1 MSGSLDR
8 NRGNGNDSNEEENK
22 LELEGVQEEEDD
34 EDDEAPRRVMN
45 TNLNLTTIREDE
57 EPAFASVLE
66 PSFKNN
72 DLFSYIEDKN
82 LPSNQLIEPD

>member
-1 MSGSLDR
+1 
-8 NRGNGNDSNEEENK
+8 
-22 LELEGVQEEEDD
+22 
-34 EDDEAPRRVMN
+34 
-45 TNLNLTTIREDE
+45 LTTIREDE

-66 PSFKNN
+66 PSFKND